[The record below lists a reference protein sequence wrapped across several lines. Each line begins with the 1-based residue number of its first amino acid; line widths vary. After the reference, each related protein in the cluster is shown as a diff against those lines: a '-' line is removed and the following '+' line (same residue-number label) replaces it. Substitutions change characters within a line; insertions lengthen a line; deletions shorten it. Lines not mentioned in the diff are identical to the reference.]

1 MSDESRR
8 EWVRRAI
15 TVAGTL
21 SVRATSLG
29 AHYLYVVA
37 RLVVVTG
44 VLVVVSLLDDHS
56 WGSVRR
62 WFLLDGNRWSIA
74 VLLTGVVYA
83 TLVALIGLDVV
94 GMSNAGFVTGL
105 FTAIISGL
113 FSFVPIVV
121 SVNQLT
127 VARVVGS
134 LDEIRE
140 QMNSVRQFRAEI
152 EAVDPAAGVSSNDPG
167 PFLAALVAVVDE
179 RVERLADELDATTG
193 PAHDTGATFV
203 AVLRSQV
210 AHIQS
215 RVTGQRQPIEELLV
229 PMMGDNYPYNVQ
241 TARKLLEDHGDDLSP
256 PARTLIEELK
266 QLSIAL
272 DLLRQYYKALYIKQA
287 LSRLSRIVGYTGL
300 GAFLIAGLT
309 ILVFANGRPL
319 VAHPF
324 VLELLVGLAVA
335 AVVFPFTVLLS
346 FVVRIAT
353 IGERTAAPGPF
364 TPVRETPSY
373 ARHSRD

>member
-1 MSDESRR
+1 MSDEH
-8 EWVRRAI
+8 RRARRAVA
-15 TVAGTL
+15 TVGGVSWRVLSL
-21 SVRATSLG
+21 SV
-29 AHYLYVVA
+29 HYLHVLA
-37 RLVVVTG
+37 RLAVVGT
-44 VLVVVSLLDDHS
+44 VLALAIVLNDHRRASL
-56 WGSVRR
+56 RR
-62 WFLLDGNRWSIA
+62 WFLLDGSRWRIA
-74 VLLTGVVYA
+74 VLMTGGVYA
-83 TLVALIGLDVV
+83 VLVALIALDVV

-140 QMNSVRQFRAEI
+140 QMDSVRRFRTEI
-152 EAVDPAAGVSSNDPG
+152 ESVDPSVGVSSNDPG
-167 PFLAALVAVVDE
+167 PFLAAVVAVVDE
-179 RVERLADELDATTG
+179 RVERLADELETTTG
-193 PAHDTGATFV
+193 PAGETGGEFV
-203 AVLRSQV
+203 GIVRSQV

-215 RVTGQRQPIEELLV
+215 RVTGDRQPIEALLV

-241 TARKLLEDHGDDLSP
+241 AARRLLEEHEHDFSP
-256 PARTLIEELK
+256 QARTLIEELK
-266 QLSIAL
+266 ELSIAL

-300 GAFLIAGLT
+300 GAFLLAGLMVL
-309 ILVFANGRPL
+309 IFANGQPL
-319 VAHPF
+319 PGHPF
-324 VLELLVGLAVA
+324 VLELLVALAIA
-335 AVVFPFTVLLS
+335 GVVFPFTVLLS

-364 TPVRETPSY
+364 TPVRETPTY
-373 ARHSRD
+373 ARHSHE